1 MGLGPSEQRLL
12 GQIERALHGSDPKLA
27 AKLATFNRL
36 TFHEAMPLRER
47 LLLHSPSRAVRFAP
61 VAMAAFV
68 MFMLLIS
75 VTVLSRIGPSKGQ
88 WHRRVRDRLGPGL
101 PGGGR
106 IPACRAPGGQ
116 HPALTARRLGRASG
130 RPGQPG

>member
-1 MGLGPSEQRLL
+1 MGLGPNEQRLL

-47 LLLHSPSRAVRFAP
+47 LLHSPSRVVRWAP

-68 MFMLLIS
+68 MFMILIS
-75 VTVLSRIGPSKGQ
+75 VTVLSRIGPAKGSSAAACGIAWVQ
-88 WHRRVRDRLGPGL
+88 GCQAGAPPKAVHSVVNIRR
-101 PGGGR
+101 
-106 IPACRAPGGQ
+106 
-116 HPALTARRLGRASG
+116 
-130 RPGQPG
+130 

>member
-1 MGLGPSEQRLL
+1 MGLGPNEQRLL

-47 LLLHSPSRAVRFAP
+47 LLLHPPSRVVRFAP
-61 VAMAAFV
+61 MAMAAFV

-75 VTVLSRIGPSKGQ
+75 VTVLSRIGPSKGS
-88 WHRRVRDRLGPGL
+88 GTA
-101 PGGGR
+101 
-106 IPACRAPGGQ
+106 ACGIAWVQGCQAAGASPHAV
-116 HPALTARRLGRASG
+116 HPAVTIRR
-130 RPGQPG
+130 